1 MATINTLAPIDLK
14 EFDVNVALIDKLTD
28 SGAITEAERKHL
40 LDVFQ
45 NEQESDRESDLRR
58 ARFAPPTNPH
68 LGEQNMNA
76 NDIVSQIEYTR
87 SVMSAQI
94 KKLNEFT
101 PTPLATSAAEAAGTG
116 GLADILLATV
126 AGHITN
132 AADSLRAIAA
142 VESAMRAP
150 SAEAPATESG
160 SAPTNTQIIDAQI
173 GG

>member
-1 MATINTLAPIDLK
+1 
-14 EFDVNVALIDKLTD
+14 
-28 SGAITEAERKHL
+28 
-40 LDVFQ
+40 
-45 NEQESDRESDLRR
+45 
-58 ARFAPPTNPH
+58 
-68 LGEQNMNA
+68 
-76 NDIVSQIEYTR
+76 
-87 SVMSAQI
+87 MSAQI